1 MIIRG
6 DYMKKLLLIYV
17 FALVIVGFPKHIE
30 AETISYPFDE
40 IKIVSAFKFDIT
52 IDQTIS
58 ESSVLYQKV
67 SENEILTIYIG
78 SLEFMSNGEIV
89 EASPSMMIVTN
100 QNNEDILRWLIN
112 SGHYGDTTIDQSYA
126 SWILIEPLLGVVK
139 DLSVEQMEVSFHY
152 DMILETYA
160 FIDNTGMSF
169 QMNDNSLVEEDDLDI
184 IISAYVEVTS

>member
-1 MIIRG
+1 
-6 DYMKKLLLIYV
+6 MKKLLLFYV
-17 FALVIVGFPKHIE
+17 LVLIVIGFPKHVE

-40 IKIVSAFKFDIT
+40 IKIVSAFKFEIT

-58 ESSVLYQKV
+58 ETSVLYNQV
-67 SENEILTIYIG
+67 SENEMLTIYVG
-78 SLEFMSNGEIV
+78 SLEFMSNGEAV

-126 SWILIEPLLGVVK
+126 SWILIDPLVGVVK
-139 DLSVEQMEVSFHY
+139 DLSVVQMEVAFHY
-152 DMILETYA
+152 DMILETYE

-169 QMNDNSLVEEDDLDI
+169 QMNPNSFVEESDLDI